1 MSIAEQLTV
10 HKSNQGLLKNDLA
23 DEYQDFNLVVAQ
35 ANGRPSQGKQWRHQE
50 CARRHWP
57 RSQQYGHRRIQPYL

>member
-10 HKSNQGLLKNDLA
+10 HKSNQELLKNDLA

-35 ANGRPSQGKQWRHQE
+35 ANGRPSQGKQWRH
-50 CARRHWP
+50 WP